1 MRGLRYAFV
10 LTATAFMPLA
20 GQRPL
25 TVTGIQSLTFATL
38 LPGMPSVVS
47 RTDAVKSGRF
57 DLGGP
62 HDAQGEVTFTLP
74 SVLTGPA
81 GATLPL
87 SFGGSDAGYS
97 QSQNIGSQ
105 VGFDPKQPFLIT
117 FSDSTVWSS
126 VMITTTFGRR
136 EMRCRALRASSC
148 AAPASAITSPANAGT
163 PSLKRRFI
171 RPSTPAAPESSHPCL
186 RHPFDRPPVQATRLT
201 SP

>member
-10 LTATAFMPLA
+10 LAATAFMPLA

-25 TVTGIQSLTFATL
+25 TVTGIQSLTFGTL

-62 HDAQGEVTFTLP
+62 HDTQGQVTFTLP

-105 VGFDPKQPFLIT
+105 VGFDPNQPFLIT
-117 FSDSTVWSS
+117 FSGQGRGSIFLGGTARPAPIQRAGSYTGT
-126 VMITTTFGRR
+126 IT
-136 EMRCRALRASSC
+136 L
-148 AAPASAITSPANAGT
+148 N
-163 PSLKRRFI
+163 
-171 RPSTPAAPESSHPCL
+171 
-186 RHPFDRPPVQATRLT
+186 LT
-201 SP
+201 AFP

>member
-105 VGFDPKQPFLIT
+105 VGFDPNQPFLIT
-117 FSDSTVWSS
+117 FSGQGRGSIFLGGTARPAPIQRAGSYTGT
-126 VMITTTFGRR
+126 IT
-136 EMRCRALRASSC
+136 L
-148 AAPASAITSPANAGT
+148 N
-163 PSLKRRFI
+163 
-171 RPSTPAAPESSHPCL
+171 
-186 RHPFDRPPVQATRLT
+186 LT
-201 SP
+201 AFP